1 MERRVREGGGRLG
14 EEESGRVVLF
24 GWRARERRA
33 VSLFPRERRRRRA
46 ADSTN
51 RSVPP
56 RAAGAGVEGEG
67 WRGAPRGD
75 GASLQV
81 GIRGWCVPPSTRRP
95 YAK

>member
-24 GWRARERRA
+24 GWRARERGA
-33 VSLFPRERRRRRA
+33 VSLFPRERRRRA